1 MTKWRMNPMNEQE
14 IIQHMIEFVDQ
25 KERQFQSNKFITEQQ
40 AKNDV
45 VKSIQD
51 ELERVT
57 QDEDK

>member
-1 MTKWRMNPMNEQE
+1 MNDQE
-14 IIQHMIEFVDQ
+14 IVQHMIEFVEQ

-51 ELERVT
+51 ELEQVT
-57 QDEDK
+57 KNEDKQDRI

>member
-1 MTKWRMNPMNEQE
+1 MNEQD
-14 IIQHMIEFVDQ
+14 IIQHMIEFVDK
-25 KERQFQSNKFITEQQ
+25 KERQYQSNKFVAEQQ

-57 QDEDK
+57 KNEDK

>member
-1 MTKWRMNPMNEQE
+1 MNDQE
-14 IIQHMIEFVDQ
+14 IVQHMIEFVEQ

-51 ELERVT
+51 ELEWVT
-57 QDEDK
+57 KNEDK

>member
-1 MTKWRMNPMNEQE
+1 MNDQE
-14 IIQHMIEFVDQ
+14 IVQHMIEFVEQ
-25 KERQFQSNKFITEQQ
+25 KERQSQSNKFITEQQ

-57 QDEDK
+57 KNEDK

>member
-14 IIQHMIEFVDQ
+14 IIQHMIECVDQ

>member
-1 MTKWRMNPMNEQE
+1 MNDQE
-14 IIQHMIEFVDQ
+14 IVQHMIEFVEQ

-45 VKSIQD
+45 VKAIQD

-57 QDEDK
+57 KNEDK

>member
-1 MTKWRMNPMNEQE
+1 MNEQE
-14 IIQHMIEFVDQ
+14 IVQHMIKFVEQ

-57 QDEDK
+57 KNEDK